1 MLHMIFNSRYY
12 YELLWQQTI
21 NSSSTYEDKPPTPTT
36 AQSSASYDPAT
47 ARRPPSPNYDLLR
60 VELKSPESE
69 GIQNNFYFLYDFY
82 FILF

>member
-1 MLHMIFNSRYY
+1 M
-12 YELLWQQTI
+12 
-21 NSSSTYEDKPPTPTT
+21 PPTT

-69 GIQNNFYFLYDFY
+69 SEGMQIDLFLYEFLFFIFFIIFINFY
-82 FILF
+82 